1 MSLPPSPSPPPA
13 LPQDCV
19 TIRLLEATDL
29 TTSAHA
35 VCEQGA
41 RVLMEAISANS
52 TLNQLALVMTGVSDG
67 LQNEIEA
74 LVATCREQQAQA
86 LGASRIGS
94 GQEEN
99 LAVPAS

>member
-1 MSLPPSPSPPPA
+1 MSLPPPS
-13 LPQDCV
+13 LSQDCA
-19 TIRLLEATDL
+19 TIRLLEANDL

-35 VCEQGA
+35 QGA

-52 TLNQLALVMTGVSDG
+52 TLNQLALVMTGVSDE
-67 LQNEIEA
+67 LQIEIEA
-74 LVATCREQQAQA
+74 LLATCREQQAQT

-99 LAVPAS
+99 EVAVPAS